1 MAEIQTK
8 AERLATD
15 KQKALLL
22 RLGWGGQIAT
32 VTLTDATAVIKELSE
47 RIVAEAKA
55 KAAQIDLV
63 EEAGRRSTL
72 RKVGRLEYAGPCP
85 FCGGDDRLRVRSEW
99 FFCRHCHEKRGDAIE
114 YLVWSEKKDFL
125 TVCIELA
132 NGTAVSEPAI
142 PRKPAPTRQTAPAWN
157 GGRAEMRLKEYQDL
171 LWDDAGQPGQQY
183 LEQRGL
189 EPHTWLL
196 FGLGYTPDANGAG
209 PAIAMPWFA
218 GGRLVAIRYRLLHPS
233 GSQKITSEA
242 GSRFGGRLFGGQRMA
257 GAGESKRWL
266 LITEGELNAMSAWQV
281 AHDTH
286 LDVLSLG
293 SESANLSEKA
303 IEYAQQFRRVV
314 IWADRGDIAAK
325 LADKIPGAYAVRS
338 PLRKDAAGEVMV
350 GEDGKPLKIDAND
363 LLRSGL
369 LGGFLALAR
378 ADAATTTEEIEALLW
393 ALFEGALTLRGA
405 DTGTAKAI
413 ESLAAKLGKRVDL
426 EQPEPGRWV
435 AR

>member
-1 MAEIQTK
+1 MI
-8 AERLATD
+8 D
-15 KQKALLL
+15 
-22 RLGWGGQIAT
+22 
-32 VTLTDATAVIKELSE
+32 TLTIE
-47 RIVAEAKA
+47 RARQV
-55 KAAQIDLV
+55 DLV
-63 EEAGRRSTL
+63 HLAEQHSQLKKEGAG
-72 RKVGRLEYAGPCP
+72 EWAGPCP
-85 FCGGDDRLRVRSEW
+85 KCGGSDRLHVRAEW
-99 FFCRHCHEKRGDAIE
+99 FFCRQCHEKRGDAIE
-114 YLVWSEKKDFL
+114 FL
-125 TVCIELA
+125 RWMQPGLTFA
-132 NGTAVSEPAI
+132 DAVSQLTGEAAMPQPVKQKA
-142 PRKPAPTRQTAPAWN
+142 APTRQTAPAWN
-157 GGRAEMRLKEYQDL
+157 GARAAMRLKEYQDL
-171 LWDDAGQPGQQY
+171 LWEDAGQPGQQY

-196 FGLGYTPDANGAG
+196 FELGYAPDANGAG
-209 PAIAMPWFA
+209 PAIAMPWYA
-218 GGRLVAIRYRLLHPS
+218 GGKLVAIRYRLLHPS
-233 GSQKITSEA
+233 GGQKITSEA

-266 LITEGELNAMSAWQV
+266 LIVEGEINCMSAWQV
-281 AHDTH
+281 AHDSH

-314 IWADRGDIAAK
+314 IWADRGDIASK
-325 LADKIPGAYAVRS
+325 LAEKIPGAYAVRS
-338 PLRKDAAGEVMV
+338 PLRKDAAGEVML

-378 ADAATTTEEIEALLW
+378 ADAATTAGELEALLW
-393 ALFEGALTLRGA
+393 ALFEGALMLRGI

-413 ESLAAKLGKRVDL
+413 ESLAAKLGKQVDL

>member
-1 MAEIQTK
+1 MI
-8 AERLATD
+8 D
-15 KQKALLL
+15 
-22 RLGWGGQIAT
+22 T
-32 VTLTDATAVIKELSE
+32 VTIE
-47 RIVAEAKA
+47 RAK
-55 KAAQIDLV
+55 QVDLV
-63 EEAGRRSTL
+63 HLAEQHTQLKKEGAG
-72 RKVGRLEYAGPCP
+72 EWAGPCP
-85 FCGGDDRLRVRSEW
+85 RCGGADRLHVRAEW
-99 FFCRHCHEKRGDAIE
+99 FFCRQCHEKRGDAIE
-114 YLVWSEKKDFL
+114 FL
-125 TVCIELA
+125 RWMQPGLSFADAVAQLA
-132 NGTAVSEPAI
+132 GDAAMPQPTAK
-142 PRKPAPTRQTAPAWN
+142 RDPAPTKQKAPAWN
-157 GGRAEMRLKEYQDL
+157 GARAEMRLKEYQDL
-171 LWDDAGQPGQQY
+171 LWEDAGQPGQQY

-242 GSRFGGRLFGGQRMA
+242 GSRFGGRLFGGQMLA
-257 GAGESKRWL
+257 GAGEGKRWL

-281 AHDTH
+281 AGASH

-293 SESANLSEKA
+293 SESAHLSEKA
-303 IEYAQQFRRVV
+303 LEYAQQFRRVV
-314 IWADRGDIAAK
+314 IWADRGDIASK
-325 LADKIPGAYAVRS
+325 LADKIPGSYAVRS
-338 PLRKDAAGEVMV
+338 PLRKDAAGEVML
-350 GEDGKPLKIDAND
+350 GSDGKPLKIDAND

-393 ALFEGALTLRGA
+393 ALFEGALTLRGV

-413 ESLAAKLGKRVDL
+413 ESLAAKLGKSVDL